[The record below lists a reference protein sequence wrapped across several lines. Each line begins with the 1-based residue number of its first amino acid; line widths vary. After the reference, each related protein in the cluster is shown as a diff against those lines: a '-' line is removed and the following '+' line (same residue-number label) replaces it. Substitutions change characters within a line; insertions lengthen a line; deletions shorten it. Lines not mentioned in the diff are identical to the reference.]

1 MDMKALREEVV
12 EATTRFFLEKRDF
25 LPNAESEEWEDEY
38 RRQLDLA
45 KRRHAAKPPA
55 GAARPASAVLRDE
68 SEGEWP
74 ELSGAPAEARWAMTL
89 RADRMTQIQS
99 KELRDWLGG
108 AWASSKP
115 WIDTRELPMPSFLRR
130 VESQYAEHRRQS
142 ATRATA
148 TQAERQITAAAV
160 ETVQRRVQAAG
171 ITVEGLIEL
180 IDVSDRRAVA
190 PLRVKLAELD
200 AGGRSLRVF
209 DTSDAAILMVIENG
223 QAGRTEYAIERD
235 EGLVADLKLFA
246 QNHGA

>member
-1 MDMKALREEVV
+1 
-12 EATTRFFLEKRDF
+12 
-25 LPNAESEEWEDEY
+25 
-38 RRQLDLA
+38 
-45 KRRHAAKPPA
+45 
-55 GAARPASAVLRDE
+55 
-68 SEGEWP
+68 
-74 ELSGAPAEARWAMTL
+74 
-89 RADRMTQIQS
+89 
-99 KELRDWLGG
+99 
-108 AWASSKP
+108 
-115 WIDTRELPMPSFLRR
+115 MPSFLRR